1 MTLIPIIF
9 SEPRKGY
16 GYPLQKGVHMQ
27 VSSVTMNNADLS
39 TAISS
44 YQKAL
49 REDKVQQ
56 TQSQQQQLQTRQD
69 TASKDAD
76 AVVSI
81 SQEGKEAYEK
91 SQQVAK
97 SSESETSND
106 QSGSQNSATF
116 KSFPEGSVKQLS
128 PTQSETNPVRSEIA
142 SANAQSANESVN
154 NASQLENF
162 ELNPAITAMQE
173 TA

>member
-1 MTLIPIIF
+1 
-9 SEPRKGY
+9 
-16 GYPLQKGVHMQ
+16 MQ

-39 TAISS
+39 TAIQS

-49 REDKVQQ
+49 REDKAQQ
-56 TQSQQQQLQTRQD
+56 TQSQQQQLQARQD

-76 AVVSI
+76 AVVAI
-81 SQEGKEAYEK
+81 SQEGKEAYQK

-97 SSESETSND
+97 SSESNTSSD
-106 QSGSQNSATF
+106 QSGSQNAAF
-116 KSFPEGSVKQLS
+116 KSFPEGNVKQLT
-128 PTQSETNPVRSEIA
+128 PEKTENDPVRNEVA
-142 SANAQSANESVN
+142 SANAQSGQESVK
-154 NASQLENF
+154 NASKLENF

>member
-1 MTLIPIIF
+1 
-9 SEPRKGY
+9 
-16 GYPLQKGVHMQ
+16 MQ

-39 TAISS
+39 TAIQS

-56 TQSQQQQLQTRQD
+56 TQSQQQHLQTRQD

-76 AVVSI
+76 AVVAI
-81 SQEGKEAYEK
+81 SQEGKEAYQK

-97 SSESETSND
+97 SNESNTSSD
-106 QSGSQNSATF
+106 QSNSQNAAF
-116 KSFPEGSVKQLS
+116 KSFPEGSVRQLT
-128 PTQSETNPVRSEIA
+128 PQQSENDPVRNEVASE
-142 SANAQSANESVN
+142 NAKSGQESVK
-154 NASQLENF
+154 NASKLENF
-162 ELNPAITAMQE
+162 ELNPAINPMQE

>member
-1 MTLIPIIF
+1 
-9 SEPRKGY
+9 
-16 GYPLQKGVHMQ
+16 
-27 VSSVTMNNADLS
+27 MNNADLS
-39 TAISS
+39 TAIQS

-76 AVVSI
+76 AVVAI
-81 SQEGKEAYEK
+81 SQEGKEAYQK

-97 SSESETSND
+97 SNESNTSSD
-106 QSGSQNSATF
+106 QSNSQNTAF
-116 KSFPEGSVKQLS
+116 KSFPEGSVRQLT
-128 PTQSETNPVRSEIA
+128 PQQSENDPVRNEVASE
-142 SANAQSANESVN
+142 NAKSGQESVK
-154 NASQLENF
+154 NASKLENF
-162 ELNPAITAMQE
+162 ELNPAINPMQE

>member
-1 MTLIPIIF
+1 
-9 SEPRKGY
+9 
-16 GYPLQKGVHMQ
+16 MQ

-39 TAISS
+39 TAIQS

-76 AVVSI
+76 AVVAI
-81 SQEGKEAYEK
+81 SQEGKEAYQK

-97 SSESETSND
+97 SNESNTSSD
-106 QSGSQNSATF
+106 QSNSQNTAF
-116 KSFPEGSVKQLS
+116 KSFPEGSVRQLT
-128 PTQSETNPVRSEIA
+128 PQQSENDPVRNEVASE
-142 SANAQSANESVN
+142 NAKSGQESVK
-154 NASQLENF
+154 NASKLENF
-162 ELNPAITAMQE
+162 ELNPAINPMQE